1 MSNPELPRLAMTNTV
16 GVRELPERLDA
27 ARRGVQI
34 SEAVEKRVEDLVW
47 SCFIGDATQVR
58 PGELFLLAVKISVLR
73 IRDPVPF

>member
-1 MSNPELPRLAMTNTV
+1 MTNTV

-27 ARRGVQI
+27 VRRGVDI

-58 PGELFLLAVKISVLR
+58 PGERLAVKIPVLR

>member
-1 MSNPELPRLAMTNTV
+1 MTNTV

-27 ARRGVQI
+27 ARRGVHI

-58 PGELFLLAVKISVLR
+58 PVE
-73 IRDPVPF
+73 

>member
-1 MSNPELPRLAMTNTV
+1 MTNTV

-27 ARRGVQI
+27 ARRGVDI

-58 PGELFLLAVKISVLR
+58 PGELLAVKI
-73 IRDPVPF
+73 FF